1 MGSTYA
7 KGTEVTVARSRDDL
21 ERLLKA
27 RGATGFMFGWEEGND
42 NYVVAFRLADRLIR
56 LTVPRPWPGDHQ
68 RTPTG
73 RRRTERSAGQLAEA
87 EERRRWRS
95 LLLVIKARLV
105 AVDDGVETLETAF
118 LPWVVLPN
126 GQTIA
131 QWLGPQLDTVYAT
144 QVMPALLPGAAA
156 GELPAGPAVR
166 AISSRE
172 DQ

>member
-1 MGSTYA
+1 MSSSYA
-7 KGTEVTVARSRDDL
+7 KGTEVSVGRSREEL
-21 ERLLKA
+21 ERLLRN
-27 RGATGFMFGWEEGND
+27 RGATGFMAGWEEGNEFH
-42 NYVVAFRLADRLIR
+42 VVAFRLADRLIR
-56 LTVPRPWPGDHQ
+56 LTVPRPWDDDHR

-73 RRRTERSAGQLAEA
+73 RDRTAAATRKEAES

-131 QWLGPQLDTVYAT
+131 EWIGPQLDTAYAT
-144 QVMPALLPGAAA
+144 QKMPELLPDVAR
-156 GELPAGPAVR
+156 R
-166 AISSRE
+166 AIT
-172 DQ
+172 DGVD

>member
-1 MGSTYA
+1 MASNYA
-7 KGTEVTVARSRDDL
+7 KGTEVSIGRSREEL
-21 ERLLKA
+21 ERLLRN
-27 RGATGFMFGWEEGND
+27 RGATGFMAGWEEGND
-42 NYVVAFRLADRLIR
+42 YHVVAFRLAERLIR
-56 LTVPRPWPGDHQ
+56 LTVPRSWLDEHK

-73 RRRTERSAGQLAEA
+73 LVRTDSAAQKAADA

-131 QWLGPQLDTVYAT
+131 EWIGPQLDTAYAT
-144 QVMPALLPGAAA
+144 NEMPRLLPGATQ
-156 GELPAGPAVR
+156 
-166 AISSRE
+166 RE
-172 DQ
+172 ITS

>member
-1 MGSTYA
+1 MPSNYA
-7 KGTEVTVARSRDDL
+7 KGTEVSIGRSREEL
-21 ERLLKA
+21 ERLLRN
-27 RGATGFMFGWEEGND
+27 RGATGFMAGWEEGND
-42 NYVVAFRLADRLIR
+42 YHMVAFRIAERLIR
-56 LTVPRPWPGDHQ
+56 LTVPRSWVDEHA

-73 RRRTERSAGQLAEA
+73 RQRTETAAQREAEA

-131 QWLGPQLDTVYAT
+131 EWIGPQLDTAYAT
-144 QVMPALLPGAAA
+144 QRMPELLPEVARLT
-156 GELPAGPAVR
+156 LPSGD
-166 AISSRE
+166 E
-172 DQ
+172 